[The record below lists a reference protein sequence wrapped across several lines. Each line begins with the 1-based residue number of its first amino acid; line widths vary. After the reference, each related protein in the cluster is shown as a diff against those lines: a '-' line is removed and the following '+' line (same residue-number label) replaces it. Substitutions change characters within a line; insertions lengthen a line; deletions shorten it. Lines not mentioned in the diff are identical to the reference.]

1 LSHPA
6 DSLPFDHV
14 DVFLEDY
21 RMLTIAGLFAG
32 IGGIEAGFHRA
43 LGADVETALLCEWWG
58 PAQTVLQDRF
68 PDVEIHPD
76 VRELADLPAGLD
88 VLAAGFPCTDLSQAG
103 RTAGIRGAQ
112 SGLVGHV
119 FDVLRVLKRRRRR
132 LPTLLIENVP
142 NMLALDRGHAMAY
155 LVGELE
161 RLGYRWAYR
170 VVDSRFTGVPQRRRR
185 VLLVASATRDPR
197 GVLFADEA
205 GEPAPERY
213 GDDAYGFYWTEGQ
226 RGLGWAQDATPTLK
240 GGSTIGIPSPPAVWL
255 PSAVPGRKIIVPGI
269 EDAEEL
275 QGFPRGWTS
284 AASDGRRD
292 GSRWKLVGNAV
303 SVGVAEWVA
312 GRIASPGEPLTTGQ
326 RYDGASWPT
335 AAWGERGRRYAVTL
349 SEYPELRPYRPLM
362 SVVSP
367 ESGALSHRAV
377 AGFATRLERGNLG
390 RHPGFRADI
399 AEHIELSRIL
409 PGFVES
415 PRVATA

>member
-1 LSHPA
+1 
-6 DSLPFDHV
+6 
-14 DVFLEDY
+14 
-21 RMLTIAGLFAG
+21 MLTIAGLFAG
-32 IGGIEAGFHRA
+32 IGGIEQGFHRA
-43 LGADVETALLCEWWG
+43 LGGEVETALLCEWWG
-58 PAQTVLQDRF
+58 PAQTVLRDRF
-68 PDVEIHPD
+68 PDAELHPD
-76 VRELADLPAGLD
+76 VRELRDLPSGLD

-119 FDVLRVLKRRRRR
+119 FDVLRVLKRRRRA

-185 VLLVASATRDPR
+185 VLLVASATVDPR

-205 GEPAPERY
+205 GEPSSERY
-213 GDDAYGFYWTEGQ
+213 GEDAYGFYWTEGH

-255 PSAVPGRKIIVPGI
+255 PGAEPGRKVLVPGV
-269 EDAEEL
+269 EDAEAL
-275 QGFPRGWTS
+275 QGFPRGWT
-284 AASDGRRD
+284 AAAADGRRD
-292 GSRWKLVGNAV
+292 GARWKLVGNAV
-303 SVGVAEWVA
+303 TVGVAEWVA
-312 GRIASPGEPLTTGQ
+312 GRIASPGEPLTTGVL
-326 RYDGASWPT
+326 YDGAAWPT
-335 AAWGERGRRYAVTL
+335 AAWGQRGRRYAVTM
-349 SEYPELRPYRPLM
+349 SEYPLLRPYQPLM
-362 SVVSP
+362 SVVSRG
-367 ESGALSHRAV
+367 SAALSHRAV

-399 AEHIELSRIL
+399 SEHIAITRMAQSSVA
-409 PGFVES
+409 P